1 MRKYFMT
8 TNPSF
13 LNKIKN
19 SGVLRVQLSI
29 IFVISIYTSVYYYIN
44 GCKFM

>member
-8 TNPSF
+8 TNPQF

-19 SGVLRVQLSI
+19 SGVLPVQLLIMHVI
-29 IFVISIYTSVYYYIN
+29 IIDITVYYYIN
-44 GCKFM
+44 GCKSM